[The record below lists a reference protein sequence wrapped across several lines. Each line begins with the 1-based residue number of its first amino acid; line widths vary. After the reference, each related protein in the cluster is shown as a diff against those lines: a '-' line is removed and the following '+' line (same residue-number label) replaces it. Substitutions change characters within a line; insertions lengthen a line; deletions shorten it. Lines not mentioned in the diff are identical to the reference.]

1 MRIGSMNVRT
11 RILLFVSAL
20 GMSLVL
26 AGAASAKGPVAAT
39 ITGPGLVTP
48 LKLSYR
54 SAESRDA
61 MGKLTSDGGFF
72 RQAFTAFTSGGS
84 PANRPPAGSLGPRY
98 LVVYT
103 VPGPRGNSFLRQH
116 LYPYTDVGAVTFM
129 AKGQRFWGTRRTRG
143 GWSRGSQVLTDSL
156 VDAGLPAPPSTE

>member
-1 MRIGSMNVRT
+1 MNVRI
-11 RILLFVSAL
+11 RMLLFVSAL

-54 SAESRDA
+54 GTGSRAA
-61 MGKLTSDGGFF
+61 MAKLTADGDFF
-72 RQAFTAFTSGGS
+72 RQAFTSGGS
-84 PANRPPAGSLGPRY
+84 PGRRPLAGSLGPRY

-103 VPGPRGNSFLRQH
+103 VPGPHGNSLLRQH
-116 LYPYTDVGAVTFM
+116 LYPFTDVGAVTFM
-129 AKGQRFWGTRRTRG
+129 PKGQRFWGTRRTRG
-143 GWSRGSQVLTDSL
+143 GWSKGSQALTDTL
-156 VDAGLPAPPSTE
+156 VNAGLPAPPSTE

>member
-1 MRIGSMNVRT
+1 MVTRHIGSMNIPT
-11 RILLFVSAL
+11 RIALFAAAL

-26 AGAASAKGPVAAT
+26 AGAAGAKGPIAAT
-39 ITGPGLVTP
+39 ISGPELASP

-54 SAESRDA
+54 NTESRDA
-61 MGKLTSDGGFF
+61 MAKLTSDGDFF
-72 RQAFTAFTSGGS
+72 RQAFTSFNGG
-84 PANRPPAGSLGPRY
+84 PARARPAGPLGPRY

-116 LYPYTDVGAVTFM
+116 LYPYAAVGAVTFM

-143 GWSRGSQVLTDSL
+143 GWSRGSRALTDVL
-156 VDAGLPAPPSTE
+156 IAAGLPPRP

>member
-1 MRIGSMNVRT
+1 MNMRT

-39 ITGPGLVTP
+39 ITGPGLATP

-54 SAESRDA
+54 SAETSGA
-61 MGKLTSDGGFF
+61 MGKLTSDGNFF
-72 RQAFTAFTSGGS
+72 GQAFTAFGPGTS
-84 PANRPPAGSLGPRY
+84 PRRPAGTLGPRY

-103 VPGPRGNSFLRQH
+103 VPGPRGNSSLRQQ
-116 LYPYTDVGAVTFM
+116 LYPFADVGAVTFM
-129 AKGQRFWGTRRTRG
+129 KKGQRFWGTRRTRG
-143 GWSRGSQVLTDSL
+143 GWSRGSPALTDSL
-156 VDAGLPAPPSTE
+156 VAAGLPAPSAE

>member
-1 MRIGSMNVRT
+1 MNVRT
-11 RILLFVSAL
+11 SILLFVSAL
-20 GMSLVL
+20 WMSLVL
-26 AGAASAKGPVAAT
+26 AGAAIAKGPVAAT

-54 SAESRDA
+54 STESRAA
-61 MGKLTSDGGFF
+61 MGKLTSDGDFF
-72 RQAFTAFTSGGS
+72 RQAFTAFNGGS
-84 PANRPPAGSLGPRY
+84 PARRPPAGSLGPRY

-143 GWSRGSQVLTDSL
+143 GWSRGSQALTDSL